1 MSDNLPWKTWTPDD
15 LAPPPAEFVPM
26 VESEETI
33 IEEAEP
39 SLEQQLA
46 QLQMQAHEQG
56 YQAGIAEGRQQ
67 GHEQGYQEGLAQGL
81 EQGLAEA
88 KAQQAPIHARMQQL
102 VSEFQTT
109 LDALD
114 SVIASRLMQMA
125 LEAARQVIGQTP
137 TVDNSALIKQIQQL
151 LQQEPLFSG
160 KPQLRV
166 HPDDLQR
173 VDDMLGATLSLH
185 GWRLRGDP
193 TLHPGG
199 CKVSA
204 DEGDLDASV
213 ATRWLTTLDN
223 FEAKMAQLP
232 AVRRYGRLT
241 RATGLV
247 LEATGLQL
255 PLGAT
260 CVIER
265 QNGSETHEVESE
277 VVGFNGQR
285 LFLMPLEEV
294 EGVLPGA
301 RVYAKNISAEGLQS
315 GKQLPLG
322 PALLGRVLDGS
333 GKPLDGLP
341 FPDTTETGALITPP
355 FNPLQR
361 TPIEHVLDTGVRPIN
376 ALLTVGRG
384 QRMGLFAGS
393 GVGKSVLLG
402 MMARYTRADVIVVGL
417 IGERGREVKDFIENI
432 LGAEGRARSV
442 VIAAPADVSP
452 LLRMQGAAYAT
463 RIAEDFRDRGQ
474 HVLLIMDSLTRYA
487 MAQREIALAIGEPP
501 ATKGYPPSVF
511 AKLPALVERAGNGI
525 SGGGSIT
532 AFYTVL
538 TEGDDQQDPIA
549 DSARAILDGHIV
561 LSRRL
566 AEAGHYPAIDIEAS
580 ISRAMTALISEQHY
594 ARVRTFKQL
603 LSSFQRNRDLVSVGA
618 YAKGSDPMLD
628 KAIALWPQLE
638 GYLQQGI
645 FERADWEASLQ
656 GLERIFPTVS

>member
-1 MSDNLPWKTWTPDD
+1 M
-15 LAPPPAEFVPM
+15 
-26 VESEETI
+26 
-33 IEEAEP
+33 
-39 SLEQQLA
+39 
-46 QLQMQAHEQG
+46 
-56 YQAGIAEGRQQ
+56 
-67 GHEQGYQEGLAQGL
+67 
-81 EQGLAEA
+81 
-88 KAQQAPIHARMQQL
+88 
-102 VSEFQTT
+102 TT
-109 LDALD
+109 
-114 SVIASRLMQMA
+114 RL
-125 LEAARQVIGQTP
+125 
-137 TVDNSALIKQIQQL
+137 
-151 LQQEPLFSG
+151 
-160 KPQLRV
+160 
-166 HPDDLQR
+166 
-173 VDDMLGATLSLH
+173 
-185 GWRLRGDP
+185 
-193 TLHPGG
+193 
-199 CKVSA
+199 
-204 DEGDLDASV
+204 
-213 ATRWLTTLDN
+213 TRWLTTLDT

-561 LSRRL
+561 LSR
-566 AEAGHYPAIDIEAS
+566 
-580 ISRAMTALISEQHY
+580 
-594 ARVRTFKQL
+594 
-603 LSSFQRNRDLVSVGA
+603 
-618 YAKGSDPMLD
+618 
-628 KAIALWPQLE
+628 
-638 GYLQQGI
+638 
-645 FERADWEASLQ
+645 
-656 GLERIFPTVS
+656 